1 VIEPT
6 LERERALW
14 ARGRRVVAGLDEV
27 GRGPLA
33 GPVVAAAVV
42 FPPGVTEIEGLRDS
56 KVMTPL
62 QRTRAAGAIREAA
75 QAWALGAASVRE
87 IDQLNIRRAT
97 ALAMRRALERLPR
110 RPDHVLVDGLP
121 IPELGCAH
129 DAIIDGDALCL
140 SIAGASVL
148 AKCARDA
155 LMRKLSVRYPAFGWA
170 LNKGYGT
177 PEHLAAIDSEG
188 PTVHH
193 RVTFSPIAQPRL
205 L

>member
-1 VIEPT
+1 MIEPT